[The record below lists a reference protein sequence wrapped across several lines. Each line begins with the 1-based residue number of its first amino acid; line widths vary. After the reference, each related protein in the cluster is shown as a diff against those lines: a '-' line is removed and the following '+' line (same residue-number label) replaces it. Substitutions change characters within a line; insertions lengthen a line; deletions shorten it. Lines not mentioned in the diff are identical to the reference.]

1 MMSGIVKVGTGFGQ
15 LLVPLFAAA
24 LIRMYG
30 WRTSY
35 LIMSAVFLVMLLAA
49 SLFLRRDPGEMGL
62 LPDGGSDDD
71 RSAGTESSAPDFTLR
86 EAVRT
91 RQFRVMCANQFII
104 FFCMLTVIVHI
115 VPHASDL
122 GLSPATAAGV
132 LSTIGGVSILGR
144 FVTGMA
150 NDRIGGKR
158 SLTTCFVVMIGGLI
172 CLQAAADLWVL
183 FLFAGIYGLA
193 HGGFF
198 TVVSPTVA
206 ELFGVGS
213 HGTLFGI
220 ILFFGT
226 IGGAIGPLMAGRIF
240 DMTGS
245 YRTVFLIL
253 TVALVLGLVLVTL
266 LRPLRGSGN
275 RR

>member
-1 MMSGIVKVGTGFGQ
+1 MG
-15 LLVPLFAAA
+15 
-24 LIRMYG
+24 
-30 WRTSY
+30 
-35 LIMSAVFLVMLLAA
+35 AVFLAMLLVS
-49 SLFLRRDPGEMGL
+49 SLFLRRNPEEMGL
-62 LPDGGSDDD
+62 LPDGDTDGIRD
-71 RSAGTESSAPDFTLR
+71 AESGLSAPDTTLK

-91 RQFRVMCANQFII
+91 SQFRIMCANQFII
-104 FFCMLTVIVHI
+104 FFCMLTIIVHI
-115 VPHASDL
+115 VPHALDL
-122 GLSPATAAGV
+122 GLQPAPAAGV

-144 FVTGMA
+144 FVMGLT

-172 CLQAAADLWVL
+172 YLQLADREWML

-213 HGTLFGI
+213 HGVLFGI
-220 ILFFGT
+220 ILFCGT
-226 IGGAIGPLMAGRIF
+226 IGGAIGPLMAGVTF

-245 YRTVFLIL
+245 YRMVFLVL
-253 TVALVLGLVLVTL
+253 TGVLALGLMLVTL
-266 LRPLRGSGN
+266 LRPLLGYDSLR
-275 RR
+275 